1 MRVAILCF
9 IGLIHASFQL
19 SVSVLTLLGGHS
31 LGRRLAYRRVMGL
44 LCSFVLGA
52 LLMTILLTTGLVY
65 YISIIVQHQLITWR
79 LIMAISCGVLASLGV
94 ASWLLYYRRGHGT
107 ELWLPRSFIAYLS
120 KRSAKTS
127 SRFEAFSLS
136 VSSVIAELPFLI
148 GPFLTASLLIA
159 ALPVRLWQAGAIIS
173 YSCLAVSSLGL
184 IIVVVG
190 SGHTIAQVQQWRQR
204 HKHFM
209 QFFSGSS
216 LLVMAVFLAVEYV
229 VRYP

>member
-65 YISIIVQHQLITWR
+65 YISIIVQHQLITWQ

-127 SRFEAFSLS
+127 SRFEAFSLG
-136 VSSVIAELPFLI
+136 VSSVIAEL
-148 GPFLTASLLIA
+148 PFLTASLLIA